1 MFFIGITGQL
11 ITLILTVFLPF
22 VFLVSSQSKTVF
34 PEKTG
39 QSEVLK
45 NLQPVNSGKINST
58 KIDFSFSANLQKLK
72 IGIEKTFIQKNT
84 LPKVLVK
91 LKSFYSKSS
100 GNKAPPV
107 ICCFSC

>member
-11 ITLILTVFLPF
+11 ITLILTVCLPF
-22 VFLVSSQSKTVF
+22 VFLVSSQQKTVF
-34 PEKTG
+34 PEKAI
-39 QSEVLK
+39 QFEVQK
-45 NLQPVNSGKINST
+45 NLQQVNSGKINST
-58 KIDFSFSANLQKLK
+58 KIDFSFSAHLQKLK
-72 IGIEKTFIQKNT
+72 IEIEKTFIQKNT

-91 LKSFYSKSS
+91 LKSFYTKSS